1 MDRKAGDCKGQA
13 RYLLAQLTEGS
24 EYLENQREALSRLW
38 EGFEGKIAT
47 FYELNPTDPAKKVDT
62 TPTALHYV
70 HIMRVLCFFS
80 FVRED
85 SRLTLIVGTRITRTG
100 RKGSPSGATIVGAAL
115 FTWGIS
121 PSGRL

>member
-1 MDRKAGDCKGQA
+1 MVDREAGDYKGQA

-38 EGFEGKIAT
+38 EGFEGEVVT

-70 HIMRVLCFFS
+70 HIMRVLCFVS
-80 FVRED
+80 SVRED
-85 SRLTLIVGTRITRTG
+85 SRLTLIVGARIIRTG
-100 RKGSPSGATIVGAAL
+100 RKGSPSGATIVGSAL
-115 FTWGIS
+115 FT
-121 PSGRL
+121 